1 MVYFTY
7 ILLVTFKIMIKEIET
22 LVDAEISRNRSS
34 LIYQLIGHF
43 GDRLPKD
50 VQTEMREQAEMEM
63 KQFDKMTNKVVKQL
77 Q

>member
-1 MVYFTY
+1 M
-7 ILLVTFKIMIKEIET
+7 LGTFKIMEQTEIGT
-22 LVDAEISRNRSS
+22 LIDAEISRNRSS

-50 VQTEMREQAEMEM
+50 VQTEMREQAEKES
-63 KQFDKMTNKVVKQL
+63 KQVDKMTNKVVKRL

>member
-1 MVYFTY
+1 
-7 ILLVTFKIMIKEIET
+7 MIKEIEI
-22 LVDAEISRNRSS
+22 LVDAEVSRNRSS

-50 VQTEMREQAEMEM
+50 VQAEMRVQAEKESE
-63 KQFDKMTNKVVKQL
+63 QVSKMTNKLVKRL